1 LTNCPTECLES
12 RLAQAHTRCANGNQQ
27 LGMLFR
33 LQAPYEIHLQ
43 DFSIGIASK
52 KYVST
57 IATRLGWT
65 GWLLVLVY
73 FGALTAISDYIAHWF
88 LFSEELLFYEV
99 FITVIVSTVVLY
111 VLAQVHSALRDKNS
125 TSKWWG
131 RGLKILSIIFGVI
144 GFVYLSIGLIQ
155 YFSIDD
161 FRSDPDLRNL
171 DSELKNSIIQNSYRF
186 GTLLTVSGVIA
197 FVATAGLSFHR
208 KFGWY
213 AAVSL
218 VLIQIVAITGL
229 LDEERVTHFI
239 LLPEITKQ
247 LTLEQIQEIET
258 VFVPI
263 IINSVFAM
271 LVANIVTV
279 TFLTLPTVL
288 TIFNMRPDILSSR
301 IGRSL

>member
-1 LTNCPTECLES
+1 
-12 RLAQAHTRCANGNQQ
+12 
-27 LGMLFR
+27 M
-33 LQAPYEIHLQ
+33 
-43 DFSIGIASK
+43 
-52 KYVST
+52 ST
-57 IATRLGWT
+57 FATRLGWT

-99 FITVIVSTVVLY
+99 FITVIISTVVLY
-111 VLAQVHSALRDKNS
+111 VLAQVYSALRDKKS

-131 RGLKILSIIFGVI
+131 RGLKILSIIFGII

-171 DSELKNSIIQNSYRF
+171 DSELQNSIIQNSYRF

-229 LDEERVTHFI
+229 LDKERVTHFI

-258 VFVPI
+258 VFVPL

-279 TFLTLPTVL
+279 TFLTLPRVL

>member
-1 LTNCPTECLES
+1 
-12 RLAQAHTRCANGNQQ
+12 
-27 LGMLFR
+27 
-33 LQAPYEIHLQ
+33 
-43 DFSIGIASK
+43 
-52 KYVST
+52 VST

-99 FITVIVSTVVLY
+99 FITVIISTVVLY
-111 VLAQVHSALRDKNS
+111 VLAQVYSTLRDKNS
-125 TSKWWG
+125 TSKWWS

-161 FRSDPDLRNL
+161 FRSDPDLKNL
-171 DSELKNSIIQNSYRF
+171 DSELQNSIIQNSYRF
-186 GTLLTVSGVIA
+186 GTLLTVSGIIA
-197 FVATAGLSFHR
+197 FVATAGLSFRR

-229 LDEERVTHFI
+229 LDKERVTHFI

-271 LVANIVTV
+271 LVANIGTV

>member
-1 LTNCPTECLES
+1 
-12 RLAQAHTRCANGNQQ
+12 
-27 LGMLFR
+27 MF
-33 LQAPYEIHLQ
+33 
-43 DFSIGIASK
+43 
-52 KYVST
+52 VST

-73 FGALTAISDYIAHWF
+73 LGALTAISDYIAHWF

-111 VLAQVHSALRDKNS
+111 VLSQVHSALRDKGS
-125 TSKWWG
+125 TSKWWS
-131 RGLKILSIIFGVI
+131 RGLKILSIIFGLI
-144 GFVYLSIGLIQ
+144 GFVYLSIGLVS
-155 YFSIDD
+155 YFSIED
-161 FRSDPDLRNL
+161 FGSDPDLKNL
-171 DSELKNSIIQNSYRF
+171 DSELKNSLIENSYLF

-197 FVATAGLSFHR
+197 FVATAGISIRR

-218 VLIQIVAITGL
+218 VLLQIVAITGL
-229 LDEERVTHFI
+229 LDKERATHFI
-239 LLPEITKQ
+239 LLPEITNQ
-247 LTLEQIQEIET
+247 LTLEEIQQIET

-263 IINSVFAM
+263 IINSVFVM

-279 TFLTLPTVL
+279 TFLTLPGVL

>member
-1 LTNCPTECLES
+1 
-12 RLAQAHTRCANGNQQ
+12 
-27 LGMLFR
+27 MLFR
-33 LQAPYEIHLQ
+33 LQEPYDTNLQ

-52 KYVST
+52 KCVST

-99 FITVIVSTVVLY
+99 FITVIISTVVLY
-111 VLAQVHSALRDKNS
+111 VLAQVYSALRDKNS

-155 YFSIDD
+155 YFLIYD
-161 FRSDPDLRNL
+161 FRSDPDLKNL
-171 DSELKNSIIQNSYRF
+171 DPGLQNSIIQNSYLF

-197 FVATAGLSFHR
+197 FVATAGLSIRH

-229 LDEERVTHFI
+229 LEKERVTHFI
-239 LLPEITKQ
+239 LLPEIAKQ
-247 LTLEQIQEIET
+247 MTLEQIQEIET
-258 VFVPI
+258 VFVPV

-288 TIFNMRPDILSSR
+288 NIFNMRPDILSSR
-301 IGRSL
+301 LGRSL

>member
-1 LTNCPTECLES
+1 
-12 RLAQAHTRCANGNQQ
+12 
-27 LGMLFR
+27 M
-33 LQAPYEIHLQ
+33 
-43 DFSIGIASK
+43 
-52 KYVST
+52 ST

-99 FITVIVSTVVLY
+99 FITVIISTVVLY
-111 VLAQVHSALRDKNS
+111 VLTRVHSALRDKNS

-131 RGLKILSIIFGVI
+131 RGLKILSIIFGFI

-171 DSELKNSIIQNSYRF
+171 DSELQNSIIQNSYRF

-229 LDEERVTHFI
+229 LDKERVTHFI

-258 VFVPI
+258 VFVPL

-279 TFLTLPTVL
+279 TFLTLPRVL

>member
-1 LTNCPTECLES
+1 
-12 RLAQAHTRCANGNQQ
+12 
-27 LGMLFR
+27 MLFR
-33 LQAPYEIHLQ
+33 LQAPYETYLQ
-43 DFSIGIASK
+43 DFSIRIAFK
-52 KYVST
+52 KCVST

-99 FITVIVSTVVLY
+99 FITVIISTVVLY
-111 VLAQVHSALRDKNS
+111 VLAQVHSTLRDKNS
-125 TSKWWG
+125 TSKWWS

-161 FRSDPDLRNL
+161 FRSDPDLKNL
-171 DSELKNSIIQNSYRF
+171 DPGLQNSIIQNSYLF

-197 FVATAGLSFHR
+197 FVATAGLSFRR

-229 LDEERVTHFI
+229 LDKERVTHFI

-301 IGRSL
+301 IGKSP

>member
-1 LTNCPTECLES
+1 
-12 RLAQAHTRCANGNQQ
+12 
-27 LGMLFR
+27 M
-33 LQAPYEIHLQ
+33 
-43 DFSIGIASK
+43 
-52 KYVST
+52 ST

-73 FGALTAISDYIAHWF
+73 LGALTAISDYIANWF

-99 FITVIVSTVVLY
+99 FITVIVSTAVLY
-111 VLAQVHSALRDKNS
+111 ILARVYSALRVKNS

-131 RGLKILSIIFGVI
+131 RGLKILSIIFVLI
-144 GFVYLSIGLIQ
+144 GFVYLSIGLIS

-161 FRSDPDLRNL
+161 FRSDPDLVNL
-171 DSELKNSIIQNSYRF
+171 DSELRALIVQISYVF
-186 GTLLTVSGVIA
+186 GILLTVSGVIA
-197 FVATAGLSFHR
+197 FVATIGLSIRR

-229 LDEERVTHFI
+229 LDEERVIHYI
-239 LLPEITKQ
+239 LLPELSEQ
-247 LTLEQIQEIET
+247 FSLEEIQQIET

-279 TFLTLPTVL
+279 TFLTLPSIL

>member
-1 LTNCPTECLES
+1 
-12 RLAQAHTRCANGNQQ
+12 
-27 LGMLFR
+27 
-33 LQAPYEIHLQ
+33 
-43 DFSIGIASK
+43 
-52 KYVST
+52 VST

-73 FGALTAISDYIAHWF
+73 FGALTAISDYTAHWF
-88 LFSEELLFYEV
+88 LFSEELLFHEV
-99 FITVIVSTVVLY
+99 FITVIISTVVLY
-111 VLAQVHSALRDKNS
+111 VLAQVYSVLRDKNS

-131 RGLKILSIIFGVI
+131 RGLKILSIIFGVT
-144 GFVYLSIGLIQ
+144 GFVYLSIGLIL
-155 YFSIDD
+155 YLSIDD
-161 FRSDPDLRNL
+161 FRSDPDLKNL
-171 DSELKNSIIQNSYRF
+171 DSELKNSIIENSYLF
-186 GTLLTVSGVIA
+186 GTLLMVSGIIA
-197 FVATAGLSFHR
+197 FIATVGLSIRR

-229 LDEERVTHFI
+229 LEKERVTHFI
-239 LLPEITKQ
+239 LLPEIAKQ
-247 LTLEQIQEIET
+247 MTLEQIQEIET

-263 IINSVFAM
+263 VINSVFAM

>member
-1 LTNCPTECLES
+1 
-12 RLAQAHTRCANGNQQ
+12 
-27 LGMLFR
+27 
-33 LQAPYEIHLQ
+33 
-43 DFSIGIASK
+43 
-52 KYVST
+52 VST

-99 FITVIVSTVVLY
+99 FITVIISTVVLY
-111 VLAQVHSALRDKNS
+111 VLAQVYSVLRDKNS

-131 RGLKILSIIFGVI
+131 RGLKLLSIIFGVT
-144 GFVYLSIGLIQ
+144 GFVYLSIGLIL
-155 YFSIDD
+155 YLSIDD
-161 FRSDPDLRNL
+161 FRSDPDLKNL
-171 DSELKNSIIQNSYRF
+171 DSELKNSIIENSYLF
-186 GTLLTVSGVIA
+186 GTLLMVSGIIA
-197 FVATAGLSFHR
+197 FIATVGLSIRR

-218 VLIQIVAITGL
+218 VLIQIVAVTGL
-229 LDEERVTHFI
+229 LEKERVTHFI
-239 LLPEITKQ
+239 LLPEIAKQ
-247 LTLEQIQEIET
+247 MTLEQIQEIET
-258 VFVPI
+258 VFVPVV
-263 IINSVFAM
+263 INSVFAM

-288 TIFNMRPDILSSR
+288 TIFNMRPDLLSSR

>member
-1 LTNCPTECLES
+1 LL
-12 RLAQAHTRCANGNQQ
+12 RLRCTIPMAT
-27 LGMLFR
+27 MHAIAITSPIR
-33 LQAPYEIHLQ
+33 DTHLQ
-43 DFSIGIASK
+43 DFSIRIASK
-52 KYVST
+52 KCVST

-88 LFSEELLFYEV
+88 LFTEEMLFYEV
-99 FITVIVSTVVLY
+99 FITVIISTVVLY
-111 VLAQVHSALRDKNS
+111 VLTRVHSALRDKNS

-131 RGLKILSIIFGVI
+131 RGLKILSIIFGFI

-171 DSELKNSIIQNSYRF
+171 DSELQNSIIQNSYRF
-186 GTLLTVSGVIA
+186 GTLLTVSGVIS

-229 LDEERVTHFI
+229 LDKERVTRFI
-239 LLPEITKQ
+239 LLPEITEQ
-247 LTLEQIQEIET
+247 LTLEQIQEIER

-279 TFLTLPTVL
+279 TFLTLPRVL

>member
-1 LTNCPTECLES
+1 MSDMLLCL
-12 RLAQAHTRCANGNQQ
+12 QPV
-27 LGMLFR
+27 F
-33 LQAPYEIHLQ
+33 EITSARFFYLNRFEKH
-43 DFSIGIASK
+43 
-52 KYVST
+52 VSN

-73 FGALTAISDYIAHWF
+73 FGALTAISDYIAEWF
-88 LFSEELLFYEV
+88 LFSQELLFYEV
-99 FITVIVSTVVLY
+99 FITVIVSTAVLY
-111 VLAQVHSALRDKNS
+111 ALARVYTALRDKNS

-131 RGLKILSIIFGVI
+131 RGLKILSVLFAIM
-144 GFVYLSIGLIQ
+144 GFVYLSIGLIH

-161 FRSDPDLRNL
+161 FRSDPELKNL
-171 DSELKNSIIQNSYRF
+171 DSELRNSIIQNSYRF

-229 LDEERVTHFI
+229 LDKERVTHFI
-239 LLPEITKQ
+239 LLPEITEQ
-247 LTLEQIQEIET
+247 LTLEQIQEIER

-279 TFLTLPTVL
+279 TFLTLPGVL

>member
-1 LTNCPTECLES
+1 MSN
-12 RLAQAHTRCANGNQQ
+12 
-27 LGMLFR
+27 
-33 LQAPYEIHLQ
+33 I
-43 DFSIGIASK
+43 
-52 KYVST
+52 V
-57 IATRLGWT
+57 TRLGWT

-111 VLAQVHSALRDKNS
+111 VLTRVYSALRDKNS

-131 RGLKILSIIFGVI
+131 RSLKILSIIFGVI
-144 GFVYLSIGLIQ
+144 GFVYLSIGLIS
-155 YFSIDD
+155 YLSIND
-161 FRSDPDLRNL
+161 FRSDPELMNL
-171 DSELKNSIIQNSYRF
+171 DPGLQNSIIDNSYFF
-186 GTLLTVSGVIA
+186 GILLTVSGVIA
-197 FVATAGLSFHR
+197 FVASAGLSICR

-229 LDEERVTHFI
+229 LDKERVTHFI
-239 LLPEITKQ
+239 LLPEITQ
-247 LTLEQIQEIET
+247 YLTLEEIQQIET
-258 VFVPI
+258 VVVPI
-263 IINSVFAM
+263 IINGVFVM

-279 TFLTLPTVL
+279 TFLTLPRIL
-288 TIFNMRPDILSSR
+288 TIFNMRPDIVSSR

>member
-1 LTNCPTECLES
+1 
-12 RLAQAHTRCANGNQQ
+12 
-27 LGMLFR
+27 M
-33 LQAPYEIHLQ
+33 
-43 DFSIGIASK
+43 
-52 KYVST
+52 ST

-73 FGALTAISDYIAHWF
+73 FGALTAISDYLAHWF
-88 LFSEELLFYEV
+88 LFSEELSFYEV
-99 FITVIVSTVVLY
+99 FVTVIISTAVLY
-111 VLAQVHSALRDKNS
+111 VLTKVHGAVRDKSS

-131 RGLKILSIIFGVI
+131 RGLKILSIVFGVI
-144 GFVYLSIGLIQ
+144 GFVYLSIGLVQ

-161 FRSDPDLRNL
+161 FRSDPDFNNL
-171 DSELKNSIIQNSYRF
+171 DSELQNFIIQNSYLF
-186 GTLLTVSGVIA
+186 GTLLTMSSVIA
-197 FVATAGLSFHR
+197 FVATAGLSFRR

-213 AAVSL
+213 AAVTL

-229 LDEERVTHFI
+229 LDEERTTHFI
-239 LLPEITKQ
+239 LDPVITKQ
-247 LTLEQIQEIET
+247 LTSEEIRQIET

-263 IINSVFAM
+263 VINSVFAM

-279 TFLTLPTVL
+279 TFLTLPRVL

>member
-1 LTNCPTECLES
+1 
-12 RLAQAHTRCANGNQQ
+12 
-27 LGMLFR
+27 M
-33 LQAPYEIHLQ
+33 
-43 DFSIGIASK
+43 ASK
-52 KYVST
+52 KCVST
-57 IATRLGWT
+57 IVTRLGWT

-111 VLAQVHSALRDKNS
+111 ILARVYSALRDKNS
-125 TSKWWG
+125 TSKWWD

-144 GFVYLSIGLIQ
+144 GFVYLSIGLTS
-155 YFSIDD
+155 YSSIDD
-161 FRSDPDLRNL
+161 FRTDPELRDL
-171 DSELKNSIIQNSYRF
+171 DSELQNSIIENSYFF
-186 GTLLTVSGVIA
+186 GILLTVSGVIA
-197 FVATAGLSFHR
+197 FVATAGLSIRR

-213 AAVSL
+213 VAVSL

-229 LDEERVTHFI
+229 LDKERVMHFI

-247 LTLEQIQEIET
+247 LTLEEIQVIET
-258 VFVPI
+258 VFVPV
-263 IINSVFAM
+263 IINSVFVM

-279 TFLTLPTVL
+279 TFLTLPRIL